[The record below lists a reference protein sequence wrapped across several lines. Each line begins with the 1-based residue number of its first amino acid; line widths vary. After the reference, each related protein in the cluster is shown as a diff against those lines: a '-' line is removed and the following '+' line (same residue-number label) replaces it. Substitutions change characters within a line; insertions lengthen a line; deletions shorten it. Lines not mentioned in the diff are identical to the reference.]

1 LEDPEVAMMRVL
13 YDEHAAALWR
23 YAVRLT
29 GDSARAEDVVQE
41 TLLRAWRHP
50 EVTRDSE
57 RSARAWLFTVARN
70 LIIDE
75 IRSARYRSESGTPD
89 LTQAADRAG
98 PDEVETALDRMLLG
112 EAIGQL
118 SEEHRAVI
126 RRAYFQGWTTA
137 QIAEDLQIAEGTV
150 KSRLHYGMRALRL
163 RLQEMG
169 VTR

>member
-1 LEDPEVAMMRVL
+1 LDDPEAAVMRVL

-23 YAVRLT
+23 YAMRLT
-29 GDSARAEDVVQE
+29 GDTARAEDVVQE

-50 EVTRDSE
+50 EVTDESE

-75 IRSARYRSESGTPD
+75 RRSARFRSESGTPD
-89 LTQAADRAG
+89 LEQVADRAG
-98 PDEVETALDRMLLG
+98 PDEVDSALDRMLLG
-112 EAIGQL
+112 EALSHL

-126 RRAYFQGWTTA
+126 RRAYYQGWTTA
-137 QIAEDLQIAEGTV
+137 QIADDLQVAEGTV
-150 KSRLHYGMRALRL
+150 KSRLHYGVRALRL